1 MKVCIAGATG
11 GVGRELV
18 QAVLDSDDFT
28 LVSAVARKAVG
39 VDVGVALGTQDC
51 GVTVVSDIDEA
62 LRSRPDVLIDYTHPD
77 VGMSH
82 AMSAVEHSVPT
93 VIGTT
98 GFTAN
103 DFDTLDRAARD
114 AGIGLVTGNM
124 SLTAAL
130 LQHFSLQAA
139 EHIPNWTIL
148 EYCKASKPDVPS
160 GTARELAELMGE
172 VRAPIYQLGLDE
184 HVGDTTSLGA
194 DVAGTRVHA
203 VRTPGIIEAAVEVLF
218 GLPGERL
225 TIRHDAEDSTIFV
238 AGTLLAA
245 QRVSAFTGLVRGL
258 NRLLFNE

>member
-18 QAVLDSDDFT
+18 RAVLDSDDFT
-28 LVSAVARKAVG
+28 LVSAVAREAAG
-39 VDVGVALGTQDC
+39 VDVGTAVGVQDC
-51 GVTVVSDIDEA
+51 GVSVVSDINEA
-62 LRSRPDVLIDYTHPD
+62 LESQPDVLIDYTHPD
-77 VGMSH
+77 VGLLH

-98 GFTAN
+98 GFTARN
-103 DFDTLDRAARD
+103 FDTLDAAARD

-160 GTARELAELMGE
+160 GTARELAELMGK
-172 VRAPIYQLGLDE
+172 VRAPIYQLGLHD

-194 DVAGTRVHA
+194 DVAGSRVHA
-203 VRTPGIIEAAVEVLF
+203 IRTPGINEAAVEVLF

-225 TIRHDAEDSTIFV
+225 TIRHDAEDPTIFV

-245 QRVSAFTGLVRGL
+245 QRVSAITGLVRGL
-258 NRLLFNE
+258 NRLLFVQ